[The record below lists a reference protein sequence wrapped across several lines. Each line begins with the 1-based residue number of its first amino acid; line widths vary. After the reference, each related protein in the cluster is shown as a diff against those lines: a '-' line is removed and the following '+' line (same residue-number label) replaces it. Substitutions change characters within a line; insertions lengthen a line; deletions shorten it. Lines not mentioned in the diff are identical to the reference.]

1 MSMNNFWEVF
11 AATVE
16 RHGART
22 AVEIQRRDGLETFTY
37 ARLAALALDAA
48 AALAAR
54 GVAPGDRCA
63 ILADNDAYWC
73 AAYLGILRSGAV
85 AVPLDTHYSAKQI
98 AALLRDCGA
107 RLLFS
112 SALHQPLAAE
122 AVRLSGTACEIL
134 PLREVH
140 APGAAAQ
147 SPPALECLAG
157 REDPAV
163 ILYTSGTTS
172 DPKGVVLTHGNLLAE
187 RDAVFKVVDVNEQDT
202 LLGVLPLFHALPQLA
217 NLLLPFAVG
226 ARVVFLETVSTT
238 ELLRALRERGATI
251 FCCVPQ
257 FFYLIHQR
265 VMQQV
270 AQAGWARRAA
280 FRALLRTNG
289 LLRERLGVSAGRFFF
304 GRIHE
309 VLGERMRLLVTGG
322 SRFDPA
328 VGRDLYR
335 LGFNILQ
342 AYGLTEC
349 SGGATVNRPGD
360 PQVDSVGLPL
370 AGVEVKIAPRELSGA
385 SRPGGT
391 PLDGEVLIRGPI
403 VMPGYY
409 GKPEANAETLR
420 DGWLYTGDL
429 GTIDSSGRLRITGR
443 KKDVIIL
450 SNGKNIHPEE
460 VEAHYQQSPYIKELC
475 VMGLVRPGEPSAERL
490 HAVVVPDL
498 EVMRE
503 SKVVNMR
510 EILRFQ
516 IDGLGIS
523 LPSHK
528 RVLSYEIW
536 TEDLP
541 RTTTRK
547 LKRFEI
553 ARLRAER
560 AQTADD
566 AAAAES
572 VSAAGTPSGRAPLS
586 EADRAWA
593 AEPDVARALAIIATT
608 GKAKAAVHPDANI
621 ELELGLDSLERVEL
635 LTSLEQE
642 FGCSVAEDVR
652 QKIYTVRELIEA
664 VRPREGAASAEGK
677 AGNPW
682 SHLLGEGPGGVPEDD
697 PVLCGL
703 LEPKPVAT
711 AIMFALS
718 RAVALKT
725 WLLLGL
731 RAKGIEHLP
740 RAGVFLVC
748 PNHESFLDPF
758 LLVGTLPW
766 KTFRRL
772 FFVGATEYFATP
784 FTAWLARKANI
795 VPVDPDA
802 NLVRAMQAGAFGLR
816 HGKVLILFPEGERT
830 VDGEIKKFKK
840 GAAILAQHLRAP
852 IVPVAIRGAFDFWP
866 RGRGFQWSACLP
878 GNGRRVTLDI
888 GEPIAPPP
896 PLPAGISLREAEAQ
910 YAAATQSV
918 RDAVA
923 RMYQQLG

>member
-11 AATVE
+11 AATAE

-22 AVEIQRRDGLETFTY
+22 AVEIQRREGLETFTY

-54 GVAPGDRCA
+54 GVARGDRCA

-98 AALLRDCGA
+98 ASLLRDCGA
-107 RLLFS
+107 RLLFC
-112 SALHQPLAAE
+112 SASYQQLAAE
-122 AVRLSGTACEIL
+122 AVRLAGTPCELL
-134 PLREVH
+134 PLRESY
-140 APGAAAQ
+140 APATASALAACA
-147 SPPALECLAG
+147 AG
-157 REDPAV
+157 REDPAI

-187 RDAVFKVVDVNEQDT
+187 RDAVFAVIYVNEQDA

-226 ARVVFLETVSTT
+226 ARVIFLETVSTT

-270 AQAGWARRAA
+270 GQAGWARRAA
-280 FRALLRTNG
+280 FRALLRING
-289 LLRERLGVSAGRFFF
+289 VLREQLHLNAGRFFF
-304 GRIHE
+304 RRVHD
-309 VLGERMRLLVTGG
+309 VLGARMRMLVTGG

-328 VGRDLYR
+328 VGRDLFR

-349 SGGATVNRPGD
+349 SGAATVNRPGD
-360 PQVDSVGLPL
+360 PHVEAVGIALE
-370 AGVEVKIAPRELSGA
+370 GVEVKIAPRDAGDGRGA
-385 SRPGGT
+385 LP
-391 PLDGEVLIRGPI
+391 DGEVLIRGPI
-403 VMPGYY
+403 NMQGYY

-460 VEAHYQQSPYIKELC
+460 VEAHYLQSPYIKELC

-498 EVMRE
+498 DVMRE
-503 SKVVNMR
+503 RKVVNMR
-510 EILRFQ
+510 EILRFE
-516 IDGLGIS
+516 IEGLGIS

-536 TEDLP
+536 AEDLA

-560 AQTADD
+560 AQLAVA
-566 AAAAES
+566 AAAAETVS
-572 VSAAGTPSGRAPLS
+572 SAAASPTRAPLS
-586 EADRAWA
+586 EADRTWA
-593 AEPDVARALAIIATT
+593 AEPGVARALAIIATT
-608 GKAKAAVHPDANI
+608 GKVKTAVHPDANI

-642 FGCSVAEDVR
+642 FGCSVPEDVR

-664 VRPREGAASAEGK
+664 VRPREGATAAEGK

-682 SHLLGEGPGGVPEDD
+682 SKLLGKGPGGVPEDD
-697 PVLCGL
+697 AVLCGV

-718 RAVALKT
+718 RVVALKA
-725 WLLLGL
+725 WFLFGL
-731 RAKGIEHLP
+731 RVTGTERLP
-740 RAGVFLVC
+740 GEGVFLLC

-758 LLVGTLPW
+758 LLVGALPW

-772 FFVGATEYFATP
+772 FFVGAKEYFATP
-784 FTAWLARKANI
+784 LTAWLARKANI

-802 NLVRAMQAGAFGLR
+802 NLVRAMQAGAYGLR
-816 HGKVLILFPEGERT
+816 HGKLLILFPEGERT

-878 GNGRRVTLDI
+878 GNGRRVTLEF
-888 GEPIAPPP
+888 GAPIAPAAS
-896 PLPAGISLREAEAQ
+896 LPAGVSLREAEAQ

-918 RDAVA
+918 REAVV
-923 RMYQQLG
+923 RMQQKLG